1 MSTRPVDPA
10 AESADGR
17 GGQAG
22 RRPSGWHP
30 KRRESSPARLVAFE
44 VLREVDEDDA
54 YANLVLPLEI
64 RRAGLGK
71 LDAAFATNLCYGTL
85 RMRGRWDAIISRCAR
100 GRRIY
105 DIDPPVLDL
114 LRMGCQ
120 QLLGLQ
126 TPPHAAIHETVT
138 VARNFFGQG
147 AGGFVNAVLRR
158 VGERADEWEEVI
170 RSSTASRTEFLSL
183 WHSHPRWIV
192 EKFEEALAASGRDR
206 DDVESVLAADNE
218 PAKVALVARDITVG
232 QLAERVGAARM
243 EAEPGTLAP
252 SALLLGGGDPH
263 RLYAVRDGLAGVQ
276 DEGSQLVAAML
287 AGAPVE
293 GPDGL
298 WLDMCAGPGGKA
310 ATLAS
315 LAADRGAR
323 VHANEPPGARPLRQ
337 DPRRRAVH
345 GPGGAQAQA
354 RGALAQGPGR
364 RPAPGQ
370 APGRTPR
377 LRIRR
382 PAARRRARL
391 LDVHP
396 GGRGDPLRRLLLRAG
411 HRAGEASRRRLDRER
426 RRRARGRRL
435 RRMRP
440 AVAGRRRDGRDVPRR
455 PRQGMSG
462 SGGKRGRSGPAA
474 GGRDRSGGAP
484 APGVRL
490 GGRAEGEVRRPGSPC
505 LRQTGRIAP

>member
-10 AESADGR
+10 AESAGGR

-120 QLLGLQ
+120 QILGLQ

-323 VHANEPPGARPLRQ
+323 VHANEPREHRLDLVADAVEPWSDIVDLRLGDGRDLGSQEPDRYDRILVDAPCTGLGAL
-337 DPRRRAVH
+337 RRRPEARWRKDPGDVPPLARLQ
-345 GPGGAQAQA
+345 GELLASAFGALRPGGALVYSTCTPVVEETRSVVSSFVQA
-354 RGALAQGPGR
+354 
-364 RPAPGQ
+364 
-370 APGRTPR
+370 TE
-377 LRIRR
+377 
-382 PAARRRARL
+382 RARL
-391 LDVHP
+391 LD
-396 GGRGDPLRRLLLRAG
+396 AG
-411 HRAGEASRRRLDRER
+411 SIAS
-426 RRRARGRRL
+426 
-435 RRMRP
+435 
-440 AVAGRRRDGRDVPRR
+440 AVAVREVAGYDGCVQLWPDADETD
-455 PRQGMSG
+455 GMFLAVLA
-462 SGGKRGRSGPAA
+462 K
-474 GGRDRSGGAP
+474 
-484 APGVRL
+484 
-490 GGRAEGEVRRPGSPC
+490 E
-505 LRQTGRIAP
+505 

>member
-1 MSTRPVDPA
+1 
-10 AESADGR
+10 
-17 GGQAG
+17 
-22 RRPSGWHP
+22 
-30 KRRESSPARLVAFE
+30 
-44 VLREVDEDDA
+44 
-54 YANLVLPLEI
+54 
-64 RRAGLGK
+64 
-71 LDAAFATNLCYGTL
+71 
-85 RMRGRWDAIISRCAR
+85 MRGRWDAIISRCAR

-243 EAEPGTLAP
+243 EAEPGT
-252 SALLLGGGDPH
+252 
-263 RLYAVRDGLAGVQ
+263 
-276 DEGSQLVAAML
+276 
-287 AGAPVE
+287 PVE

-323 VHANEPPGARPLRQ
+323 VHANEPREHRLDLVADAVEPWSDIVDLRLGDGRDLGSQEPDRYDRILVDAPCTGLGAL
-337 DPRRRAVH
+337 RRRPEARWRKDPGDVPPLARLQ
-345 GPGGAQAQA
+345 GELLASAFGALRPGGALVYSTCTPVVEETRSVVSSFVQA
-354 RGALAQGPGR
+354 
-364 RPAPGQ
+364 
-370 APGRTPR
+370 TE
-377 LRIRR
+377 
-382 PAARRRARL
+382 RARL
-391 LDVHP
+391 LD
-396 GGRGDPLRRLLLRAG
+396 AG
-411 HRAGEASRRRLDRER
+411 SIAS
-426 RRRARGRRL
+426 
-435 RRMRP
+435 
-440 AVAGRRRDGRDVPRR
+440 AVAVREVAGYDGCVQLWPDADETD
-455 PRQGMSG
+455 GMFLAVLA
-462 SGGKRGRSGPAA
+462 K
-474 GGRDRSGGAP
+474 
-484 APGVRL
+484 
-490 GGRAEGEVRRPGSPC
+490 E
-505 LRQTGRIAP
+505 